1 MTSSSDGLVSSSF
14 LMTSS
19 FTSIMPVNCFAFD
32 STRMPEMSCRSV
44 PDFPK
49 TGAIKESA
57 NTKINSS

>member
-1 MTSSSDGLVSSSF
+1 
-14 LMTSS
+14 
-19 FTSIMPVNCFAFD
+19 
-32 STRMPEMSCRSV
+32 MPEMSCRSV